1 MLVTTGS
8 RRHRQSTLTDERGS
22 ILPLLIGSCVLA
34 LALIFGVISATS
46 LYVERKRLFSLAD
59 GAALVA
65 AESYDLS
72 AVPRLAA
79 NGLPELTLSG
89 ASVLAGA
96 QTYLANTA
104 SDDVHQ
110 VQLLS
115 ATTPD
120 ARTAVIRLRAPW
132 HPPVLSYFFP
142 AGFPLEVEAQAR
154 TIR

>member
-1 MLVTTGS
+1 M
-8 RRHRQSTLTDERGS
+8 
-22 ILPLLIGSCVLA
+22 PLLIGCCVLA
-34 LALIFGVISATS
+34 LALILGVVSATS

-72 AVPRLAA
+72 SVPRVAG
-79 NGLPELTLSG
+79 NGQPEPTLSG

-96 QTYLANTA
+96 QTYLANTT
-104 SDDVHQ
+104 SDDLHQ